1 MANKINFDTVR
12 SIALG
17 LPDVEESTTH
27 GAPSFKIRGKL
38 LTCPAIHRSAEPGS
52 IAVRIDFDQRAELIT
67 AAPDT
72 YYLTDHYVNYPVVLV
87 RLSHIQRDALQDLLR
102 MAWRFV
108 SANTPARKRR
118 VQRKKGGQVTNF

>member
-17 LPDVEESTTH
+17 LPDVEESTTY

-52 IAVRIDFDQRAELIT
+52 IAGRIDIDQRAELIT

-118 VQRKKGGQVTNF
+118 VQRKKGGTGH